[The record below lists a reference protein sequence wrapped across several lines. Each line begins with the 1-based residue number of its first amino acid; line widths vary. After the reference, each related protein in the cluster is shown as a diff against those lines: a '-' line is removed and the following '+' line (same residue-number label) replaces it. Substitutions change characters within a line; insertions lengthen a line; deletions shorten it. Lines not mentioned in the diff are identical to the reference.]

1 MSLHS
6 KIVSIIRDEQ
16 FQINSK
22 IISRWITNYYLP
34 IRMIFTCSMSISW
47 SILILLF
54 TNIRHRLSN
63 PLWEIH
69 MFVNPD
75 IILYFSNTTLI
86 FQYLETSSEV
96 FVGRHCIS
104 MKRDPRKQL
113 TCFCRLWMDRSI
125 GGSLTSKLANTVCL
139 KIVCK
144 ESFLCLF

>member
-1 MSLHS
+1 MIFAKVNILIFFETILTLLTISYLSTDMTSMFWILLNNNIDQYSLQCTKELLHFTSKTWKHLLHMSLHS

-86 FQYLETSSEV
+86 F
-96 FVGRHCIS
+96 
-104 MKRDPRKQL
+104 
-113 TCFCRLWMDRSI
+113 
-125 GGSLTSKLANTVCL
+125 
-139 KIVCK
+139 
-144 ESFLCLF
+144 